1 MSLSPSPRQFA
12 WWEAFPVLRQRYADG
27 IASQRPAAYW
37 LWANLAAFT
46 ICTGPVI
53 IGAVWAALA
62 RFDVE
67 AVRASRLPLRRRSDA
82 PAPVLVA
89 AAVAMV
95 ALADLSLMSKA
106 EVERIWLPF
115 VPWLA
120 ISAAMPPA
128 WRRPALAS
136 QAVLALAVQLLV
148 DALVTPPRISRA
160 TARWRTARSPR
171 GVCPTR

>member
-1 MSLSPSPRQFA
+1 M
-12 WWEAFPVLRQRYADG
+12 
-27 IASQRPAAYW
+27 
-37 LWANLAAFT
+37 
-46 ICTGPVI
+46 
-53 IGAVWAALA
+53 WAALA

-67 AVRASRLPLRRRSDA
+67 GRPRKPSAVAPRSDA

-120 ISAAMPPA
+120 ISAAMLPPA

-136 QAVLALAVQLLV
+136 QAVLALAVQHLW
-148 DALVTPPRISRA
+148 TP
-160 TARWRTARSPR
+160 W
-171 GVCPTR
+171 